1 MNQPSHVSLV
11 GNEMRMLLS
20 FFFPCFSFSH
30 GCRES
35 LEPLI
40 ENTMFP
46 FNSAL
51 CFLMHLIK
59 PAASPFHL
67 SSERGDPPVVVGVGR
82 VALNNCFQ
90 KLSTPLLLISGPED
104 DGVIW
109 ACYHGNIEIWN
120 DGG

>member
-1 MNQPSHVSLV
+1 
-11 GNEMRMLLS
+11 
-20 FFFPCFSFSH
+20 
-30 GCRES
+30 
-35 LEPLI
+35 
-40 ENTMFP
+40 MFP

-59 PAASPFHL
+59 PAASPFHI
-67 SSERGDPPVVVGVGR
+67 SSERGDPPVVADVGR
-82 VALNNCFQ
+82 VALNNCFRE
-90 KLSTPLLLISGPED
+90 LSTPLLLISSPED